1 MRLENQRL
9 VIDTSVL
16 INLIASDDIT
26 KILTGLSSEI
36 LITESVFRELK
47 KHPKDGSD
55 CGSLLKPLVEQNLLK
70 QVKLSPQALE
80 LYLDLTLEL
89 GDGEASVIA
98 YTVTQG
104 PGAVVIDE
112 KKARRICQ
120 ERFQLAPIFCTIDL
134 FQEYLFRTR
143 PNQQEFR
150 QLLFNAVKIGRMR
163 ILTEAQEIWVK
174 EILGTDLIQQCHS
187 LKRKNKLLC
196 PHTFKLTSSPLPP
209 IYKPAMPLNIRIVPR
224 CKIY

>member
-47 KHPKDGSD
+47 KHPKDGRE
-55 CGSLLKPLVEQNLLK
+55 CGPLLNPLVEQGLLK
-70 QVKLSPQALE
+70 RVKLLPQALE
-80 LYLDLTLEL
+80 LYLELTSEL

-104 PGAVVIDE
+104 QCAVVIDE

-120 ERFQLAPIFCTIDL
+120 ERFQLSPIFCTMDL
-134 FQEYLFRTR
+134 LQEYFFRV
-143 PNQQEFR
+143 NSNEQEFR

-163 ILTEAQEIWVK
+163 ILTDEHERWVQ
-174 EILGTDLIQQCHS
+174 EILGTELIQQCHS
-187 LKRKNKLLC
+187 LKRKK
-196 PHTFKLTSSPLPP
+196 
-209 IYKPAMPLNIRIVPR
+209 
-224 CKIY
+224 

>member
-1 MRLENQRL
+1 
-9 VIDTSVL
+9 VL

-26 KILTGLSSEI
+26 KILTGLASEI
-36 LITESVFRELK
+36 LVTESVSRELK

-55 CGSLLKPLVEQNLLK
+55 CSSLLKSLVEQNLLK
-70 QVKLSPQALE
+70 PVKLSPLALE

-98 YTVTQG
+98 YTVTQNQC
-104 PGAVVIDE
+104 AVVIDE
-112 KKARRICQ
+112 RKARRICQ
-120 ERFQLAPIFCTIDL
+120 ERFQLAPMFCTIDL

-163 ILTEAQEIWVK
+163 ILTEEHETWVK
-174 EILGTDLIQQCHS
+174 EILGADLIQQCHS
-187 LKRKNKLLC
+187 LKRKK
-196 PHTFKLTSSPLPP
+196 
-209 IYKPAMPLNIRIVPR
+209 
-224 CKIY
+224 